1 MSVELEIPEINLSEV
16 FLDILSK
23 GDMHLLKDFLDE
35 QNISDVVELVNE
47 FPENEATII
56 DNMTVHRAVSVFK
69 ILDINQQKDIIK
81 ELPAR
86 KTAKILNEL
95 PPDDRTDFLE
105 ELPKAAIRDLIKLL
119 EPEERKITLS
129 LLGYPEDSVGRL
141 MTPDYVYVY
150 AHYTVAE
157 VLNNIRKYGKKYE
170 TIDVIYIIDENGC
183 LVDDIRIRDV
193 LIEQPDAIIKDIID
207 GRYVALNVYEDQE
220 HASQVFKMNN
230 RTALPVVDDNDV
242 LLGIVTIDDILWVT
256 NEEFSED
263 MQKMGGT
270 EALNEPYLDI
280 SLTKLFKKRIT
291 WLVILFLGE
300 MFTATAMGYFEGEI
314 QKAVVLALFIPL
326 ILSSG
331 GNSGSQ
337 ASTLIIQAMSIG
349 EITVADWWRILRR
362 ELSSGLLLG
371 SVLGLIGFFRIMIW
385 HFINPGYYGLHPIL
399 VAITIGFTLLGV
411 VIWGTIAGSMLPIVL
426 KKLGA
431 DPAVSSAPFVATLVD
446 VTALVIYFSVAL
458 LILKGTLL

>member
-1 MSVELEIPEINLSEV
+1 MSVELESKEINLSEV

-23 GDMHLLKDFLDE
+23 NDMHLLREFLDE

-119 EPEERKITLS
+119 DPEERKITLS

-150 AHYTVAE
+150 PQYTVAQ
-157 VLNNIRKYGKKYE
+157 VIDTIRKYGKNSE
-170 TIDVIYIIDENGC
+170 TIDVIYIIDEKGG
-183 LVDDIRIRDV
+183 LIDDIRIRDLLLAKPEDIV
-193 LIEQPDAIIKDIID
+193 ADIID
-207 GRYVALNVYEDQE
+207 GRFVALNVYDDQE

-230 RTALPVVDDNDV
+230 RTAIPVVDDNDV

-280 SLTKLFKKRIT
+280 SIFKLFKKRIT
-291 WLVILFLGE
+291 WLVVLFFGE

-314 QKAVVLALFIPL
+314 KKVTLLALFVPL

-349 EITVADWWRILRR
+349 EITIANWWKILRR
-362 ELSSGLLLG
+362 EITSGLLLG
-371 SVLGLIGFFRIMIW
+371 AVLGIIGFFRVMVW
-385 HFINPGYYGLHPIL
+385 HSIAPGLYGEHWIL
-399 VAITIGFTLLGV
+399 IAFTIGLTLIGV
-411 VIWGTIAGSMLPIVL
+411 VLWGTIMGSMLPILL
-426 KKLGA
+426 KRLGA
-431 DPAVSSAPFVATLVD
+431 DPAASSAPFVATLVD
-446 VTALVIYFSVAL
+446 VTALVIYFTVAL
-458 LILKGTLL
+458 LILRGTLL

>member
-1 MSVELEIPEINLSEV
+1 MSVELETPEINLTEV

-23 GDMHLLKDFLDE
+23 GDMHLLREFLDE

-81 ELPAR
+81 LLPAR

-119 EPEERKITLS
+119 DPEERKITLS

-150 AHYTVAE
+150 PHYTVTQ
-157 VLNNIRKYGKKYE
+157 VLDTIRKYGKNSE
-170 TIDVIYIIDENGC
+170 TIDVIYIIDEKGG
-183 LVDDIRIRDV
+183 LIDDIRIRD
-193 LIEQPDAIIKDIID
+193 LLLAQPQDIISDIID
-207 GRYVALNVYEDQE
+207 GRFVALNVYDDQE

-230 RTALPVVDDNDV
+230 RTAIPVVDDNDI

-280 SLTKLFKKRIT
+280 SLFKLFKKRIT
-291 WLVILFLGE
+291 WLVVLFFGE
-300 MFTATAMGYFEGEI
+300 MFTATAMGYFQDELA
-314 QKAVVLALFIPL
+314 KVLVLASFIPL
-326 ILSSG
+326 ILSTG
-331 GNSGSQ
+331 GNTGSQ
-337 ASTLIIQAMSIG
+337 SSTLIIQAMSVG
-349 EITVADWWRILRR
+349 EITTADWIKILRR
-362 ELSSGLLLG
+362 EITSGLFLGILLG
-371 SVLGLIGFFRIMIW
+371 IIGFFRVTIW
-385 HFINPGYYGLHPIL
+385 HMIAPGFYGPHWLLIG
-399 VAITIGFTLLGV
+399 VTIGFTILGV
-411 VIWGTIAGSMLPIVL
+411 VVWGTMAGSMLPVVL

-446 VTALVIYFSVAL
+446 VTAILIYFSLAYL
-458 LILKGTLL
+458 FLQGTLL

>member
-1 MSVELEIPEINLSEV
+1 MSVELETPEINLTEV

-23 GDMHLLKDFLDE
+23 GDMHLLREFLDE

-81 ELPAR
+81 LLPAR

-119 EPEERKITLS
+119 DPEERKITLS

-150 AHYTVAE
+150 PHYTVTQ
-157 VLNNIRKYGKKYE
+157 VLDTIRKYGKNSE
-170 TIDVIYIIDENGC
+170 TIDVIYIIDEKGG
-183 LVDDIRIRDV
+183 LIDDIRIRD
-193 LIEQPDAIIKDIID
+193 LLLAQPQDIISDIID
-207 GRYVALNVYEDQE
+207 GRFVALNVYDDQE

-230 RTALPVVDDNDV
+230 RTAIPVVDDNDI

-280 SLTKLFKKRIT
+280 SLFKLFKKRIT
-291 WLVILFLGE
+291 WLVVLFFGE
-300 MFTATAMGYFEGEI
+300 MFTATAMGYFQDELA
-314 QKAVVLALFIPL
+314 KVLVLASFIPL
-326 ILSSG
+326 ILSTG
-331 GNSGSQ
+331 GNTGSQ
-337 ASTLIIQAMSIG
+337 SSTLIIQAMSVG
-349 EITVADWWRILRR
+349 EITTADWIKILRR
-362 ELSSGLLLG
+362 EITSGLFLGILLG
-371 SVLGLIGFFRIMIW
+371 IIGFFRVTIW
-385 HFINPGYYGLHPIL
+385 HMIAPGFYGPHWLLIG
-399 VAITIGFTLLGV
+399 VTIGFTILGV
-411 VIWGTIAGSMLPIVL
+411 VIWGTMAGSMLPVVL

-446 VTALVIYFSVAL
+446 VTAILIYFSLAYL
-458 LILKGTLL
+458 FLQGTLL

>member
-1 MSVELEIPEINLSEV
+1 MSVELETEEVNLSEL

-23 GDMHLLKDFLDE
+23 NDMHLLKEFLDE

-47 FPENEATII
+47 FPENEATIF

-119 EPEERKITLS
+119 DPEERKITLS

-280 SLTKLFKKRIT
+280 SIFKLFKKRIT
-291 WLVILFLGE
+291 WLVVLFFGE

-314 QKAVVLALFIPL
+314 KKVTLLALFVPL

-349 EITVADWWRILRR
+349 EITIANWWKILRR
-362 ELSSGLLLG
+362 EITSGLLLG
-371 SVLGLIGFFRIMIW
+371 AVLGLIGFFRVMVW
-385 HFINPGYYGLHPIL
+385 HSIAPGLYGEHWIL
-399 VAITIGFTLLGV
+399 IAFTIGLTLVGV
-411 VIWGTIAGSMLPIVL
+411 VLWGTIMGSMLPILL
-426 KKLGA
+426 KRLGA
-431 DPAVSSAPFVATLVD
+431 DPAASSAPFVATLVD

-458 LILKGTLL
+458 LILRGTLL